1 MDVLHM
7 LPPVIRVPLRCG
19 SRSHKEPPKPIWC
32 GGLEAWGSHDVM
44 FHSPVGHIGPRIA
57 PYYRKK
63 SGGNSAVRTRAR
75 TPEVIVELFE
85 LADRFVRMA
94 AHVLRRHL
102 TAAFLRPLSR
112 QIWHSIYAAV
122 LEIGQV

>member
-1 MDVLHM
+1 
-7 LPPVIRVPLRCG
+7 
-19 SRSHKEPPKPIWC
+19 
-32 GGLEAWGSHDVM
+32 M
-44 FHSPVGHIGPRIA
+44 FHSPVGHTGPRIA
-57 PYYRKK
+57 AYYREK
-63 SGGNSAVRTRAR
+63 AEEIRQFARRAR
-75 TPEVIVELFE
+75 TPEVIRELFE